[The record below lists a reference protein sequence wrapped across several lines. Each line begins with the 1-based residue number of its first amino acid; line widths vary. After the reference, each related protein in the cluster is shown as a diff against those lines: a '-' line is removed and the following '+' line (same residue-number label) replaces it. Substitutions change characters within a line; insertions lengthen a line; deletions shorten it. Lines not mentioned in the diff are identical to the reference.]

1 MNIDEW
7 WPKLDPSAQQWLIAN
22 NGDAVS
28 AGVLAQIA
36 AAGGDVTPDSRWVGE
51 SDEGGFFLSDEET
64 DWIEALATPVFVAD
78 LAHGA
83 SVDERWR
90 DFPPGPSVEA

>member
-7 WPKLDPSAQQWLIAN
+7 WPKLDPSAQEWLIAN

-28 AGVLAQIA
+28 AEVLGQIA

-51 SDEGGFFLSDEET
+51 SDEAGFFLSDEGT
-64 DWIEALATPVFVAD
+64 DWIETIANGEGAT
-78 LAHGA
+78 
-83 SVDERWR
+83 E
-90 DFPPGPSVEA
+90 